1 MRLLLASLD
10 HHPRAELRKDLVTRG
25 YAVDSAEVAEDV
37 LWHVESTGFDVVLL
51 CAGEPPIDLVS
62 RIRAVEA
69 WPPVLAVFPAAT
81 AGTRVIAEM
90 LDAGADDVLR
100 APYEGQEL
108 HARIRALARR
118 PVHRR
123 PSVLRVGDLT
133 LDPAQQTVRR
143 GLCPIE
149 LQPRKFAVLAE
160 LMRRPG
166 EILSRSHLIDRV
178 FSGGYDGTS
187 NVIDAYVSHL
197 RNKIDKPFGR
207 HTIKTVRAVGYCLDP
222 RC

>member
-10 HHPRAELRKDLVTRG
+10 HDPRAELRKDLLTRG
-25 YAVDSAEVAEDV
+25 YAVDTAEVPEDV
-37 LWHVESTGFDVVLL
+37 LWHVESAGFDVVLL
-51 CAGEPPIDLVS
+51 CAGEPQGALIS
-62 RIRAVEA
+62 RIREVES
-69 WPPVLAVFPAAT
+69 WPPVLAVLPAAT
-81 AGTRVIAEM
+81 ADTHVVAEL

-100 APYEGQEL
+100 APYDGEEL
-108 HARIRALARR
+108 HARVRALARR

-123 PSVLRVGDLT
+123 PTVLRVADLT

-143 GLCPIE
+143 GGHSID

-166 EILSRSHLIDRV
+166 EILTRSHLIDRV

-187 NVIDAYVSHL
+187 NVIDAYVSHI

-207 HTIKTVRAVGYCLDP
+207 QTIKTVRAVGYCLDP
-222 RC
+222 QG